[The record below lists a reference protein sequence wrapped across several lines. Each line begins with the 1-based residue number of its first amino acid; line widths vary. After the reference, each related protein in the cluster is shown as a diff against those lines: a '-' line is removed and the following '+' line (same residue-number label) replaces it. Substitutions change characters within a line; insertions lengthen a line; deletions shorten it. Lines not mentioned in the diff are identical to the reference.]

1 MRAPIPHAGFSGGP
15 PGKTLTGPLHG
26 MGQEEKQ
33 RLRPLEMGPGAW
45 AVQAGGAPEPTAGSG
60 PQVAAAPQP
69 GAPCPSAAGPGGSRE
84 GRGASQAAGEQVA
97 WQWRAPLVTHLAWRP
112 HRAHSPGTNAA
123 DAAPGPT
130 GRPRDCAPR
139 PACRTGPRVPGRKL
153 GHGAKQGAAP
163 RSVGLT
169 APRCL
174 APRQCLCPRCSFRL
188 APPPTTR
195 LAFSAQTT
203 PSEGPAPKEP
213 PQQNFITDRA
223 TVNLWGAV
231 TLQGRGLLATPYP
244 TCGLYSSL
252 SKANNITCQHV

>member
-1 MRAPIPHAGFSGGP
+1 MGWGRKRSSASG
-15 PGKTLTGPLHG
+15 
-26 MGQEEKQ
+26 
-33 RLRPLEMGPGAW
+33 RWRWGPGLGPSRRWDA
-45 AVQAGGAPEPTAGSG
+45 AAPTAGSG

-69 GAPCPSAAGPGGSRE
+69 GAPCPSAVGPGGSRE

-130 GRPRDCAPR
+130 GPPRDCAPR

-153 GHGAKQGAAP
+153 GQGAKQGAAP

-223 TVNLWGAV
+223 SVNLWGAV
-231 TLQGRGLLATPYP
+231 LPYLRIIFKPQRG
-244 TCGLYSSL
+244 
-252 SKANNITCQHV
+252 

>member
-1 MRAPIPHAGFSGGP
+1 MGWGRKRSSASGRWRWGLGLGP
-15 PGKTLTGPLHG
+15 SRRG
-26 MGQEEKQ
+26 E
-33 RLRPLEMGPGAW
+33 
-45 AVQAGGAPEPTAGSG
+45 APEPTAGSG

-69 GAPCPSAAGPGGSRE
+69 GTPCPSAAGPGGGRE

-130 GRPRDCAPR
+130 GLPRDCAPR

-153 GHGAKQGAAP
+153 RHGAKHGAAP

-188 APPPTTR
+188 APPPATW

-223 TVNLWGAV
+223 SVNLWGAV
-231 TLQGRGLLATPYP
+231 LPYLRIIFKPQRG
-244 TCGLYSSL
+244 
-252 SKANNITCQHV
+252 

>member
-1 MRAPIPHAGFSGGP
+1 MGWGRKRSSASGCW
-15 PGKTLTGPLHG
+15 
-26 MGQEEKQ
+26 
-33 RLRPLEMGPGAW
+33 RWGPGLGPSRRW
-45 AVQAGGAPEPTAGSG
+45 EAPEPTAGSG
-60 PQVAAAPQP
+60 PQVAAESQP
-69 GAPCPSAAGPGGSRE
+69 GALCPLAAGPGGSRG

-97 WQWRAPLVTHLAWRP
+97 WQGRAPLITHLAWRP

-130 GRPRDCAPR
+130 GRSRDCAPR

-153 GHGAKQGAAP
+153 RHGAKHGAAP

-169 APRCL
+169 APRRL

-223 TVNLWGAV
+223 TGNLWGAV

-252 SKANNITCQHV
+252 SEANNIICQHV

>member
-1 MRAPIPHAGFSGGP
+1 MGWGRKRSSASG
-15 PGKTLTGPLHG
+15 
-26 MGQEEKQ
+26 
-33 RLRPLEMGPGAW
+33 RWRWGPGLGPSRRWDA
-45 AVQAGGAPEPTAGSG
+45 AAPTAGSG

-130 GRPRDCAPR
+130 GPLRDCAPR

-153 GHGAKQGAAP
+153 GHGAKQGAVP

-169 APRCL
+169 APSCL

-188 APPPTTR
+188 APTPTTQ

-223 TVNLWGAV
+223 SVNLWGAV

-252 SKANNITCQHV
+252 SEANNIICQHV

>member
-1 MRAPIPHAGFSGGP
+1 MGWGRKRSSASGRWRWGLGLGP
-15 PGKTLTGPLHG
+15 S
-26 MGQEEKQ
+26 
-33 RLRPLEMGPGAW
+33 RRWDA
-45 AVQAGGAPEPTAGSG
+45 AAPTAGSG

-130 GRPRDCAPR
+130 GPLRDCAPR

-153 GHGAKQGAAP
+153 GHGAKHGAAP

-174 APRQCLCPRCSFRL
+174 APRQCLCPRCSFRS

-223 TVNLWGAV
+223 SVNLWGAV
-231 TLQGRGLLATPYP
+231 LPYLRIIFKPQRG
-244 TCGLYSSL
+244 
-252 SKANNITCQHV
+252 

>member
-1 MRAPIPHAGFSGGP
+1 MGWGRKRSSASG
-15 PGKTLTGPLHG
+15 
-26 MGQEEKQ
+26 
-33 RLRPLEMGPGAW
+33 RWRWGPGLGPSRRWDA
-45 AVQAGGAPEPTAGSG
+45 AAPTAGSG

-69 GAPCPSAAGPGGSRE
+69 GTPCPSAAGPGGSRE

-130 GRPRDCAPR
+130 GPPRDCAPR

-169 APRCL
+169 APSCL
-174 APRQCLCPRCSFRL
+174 VPRQCLCPRCSFRL

-223 TVNLWGAV
+223 SVNLWGAV
-231 TLQGRGLLATPYP
+231 LPYLRMIFKPQRG
-244 TCGLYSSL
+244 
-252 SKANNITCQHV
+252 